1 MTAVAGEGTGR
12 GSFCVGAERG
22 ERRLFAMAHPGL
34 VQPVEDDLKNLITN
48 DVGAIVTLTQDPLI
62 LPIQF
67 RPLFRQLHLPIEN
80 FEAPTIKQ
88 IEEFVA
94 FVDAQFDR
102 GVNVAVHC
110 LMGIGR
116 TGTVIAAYR
125 VSRGERPDEAIENL
139 RKIRNFIETKEQEE
153 IVERYRRHLRG
164 GK

>member
-1 MTAVAGEGTGR
+1 VTAVSVDGSGR
-12 GSFCVGAERG
+12 GSFCVGAVRG
-22 ERRLFAMAHPGL
+22 ERTLFAMAYPGL
-34 VQPVEDDLKNLITN
+34 VRPIEDDLKNLVSH
-48 DVGAIVTLTQDPLI
+48 DVGAIVTLTQDPLV

-67 RPLFRQLHLPIEN
+67 RPLFRQLHLPVEN

-125 VSRGERPDEAIENL
+125 VGLGESPRDAIENL

-153 IVERYRRHLRG
+153 IVERYWRHLRREG
-164 GK
+164 